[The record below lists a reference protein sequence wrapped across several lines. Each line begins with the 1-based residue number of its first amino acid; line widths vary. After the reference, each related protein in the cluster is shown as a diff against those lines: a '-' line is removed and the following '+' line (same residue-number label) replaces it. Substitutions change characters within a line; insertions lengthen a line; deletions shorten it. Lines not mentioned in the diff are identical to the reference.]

1 MPNLYFWH
9 VVFFVPRCKD
19 TIDFATMQE
28 NQQKI
33 SPIKQRILR
42 FAEKLGISKREFYNK
57 IGVSRGTL
65 ESKTGITEDVV
76 AKFIA
81 VYPEVNTEWLIR
93 GEGDMLRG
101 GDTEATKAQS
111 DPSIDESVYPK
122 GAIPIS
128 KVDMKALPL
137 VPYEAAAGILKGG
150 VEGVR
155 LKDCEHVLVP
165 FFTDADFLI
174 TISGDSMQ
182 PSFNSGDL
190 AACKFTP
197 AFDLFFQWGKPYI
210 IATEEGI
217 LLKRIYNDEE
227 KALVSFVSDNE
238 KYPPIPFPREQIYQV
253 ARVLGVVR
261 RD

>member
-1 MPNLYFWH
+1 ML
-9 VVFFVPRCKD
+9 
-19 TIDFATMQE
+19 
-28 NQQKI
+28 
-33 SPIKQRILR
+33 
-42 FAEKLGISKREFYNK
+42 FAETLGISKREFYNK

-81 VYPEVNTEWLIR
+81 SYPEVNIEWLIK
-93 GEGDMLRG
+93 GEGEMKSSSF
-101 GDTEATKAQS
+101 TKES
-111 DPSIDESVYPK
+111 SPSSESSAENFVFPE

-128 KVDMKALPL
+128 KVKMKALPL
-137 VPYEAAAGILKGG
+137 IPYEAAAGILKGG

-155 LKDCEHVLVP
+155 LEDCEHVLVP

-197 AFDLFFQWGKPYI
+197 AFDFFFQWGKPYI
-210 IATEEGI
+210 VATEEGI
-217 LLKRIYNDEE
+217 LLKRIYDDKGNG
-227 KALVSFVSDNE
+227 LVSLVSDNE
-238 KYPPIPFPREQIYQV
+238 RYPPIPFPREQIYQV

>member
-1 MPNLYFWH
+1 MS
-9 VVFFVPRCKD
+9 
-19 TIDFATMQE
+19 TIKERLEEIARIYGLSIRSLEAECQLKRGNISNMADNSSIGTDKLT
-28 NQQKI
+28 KI
-33 SPIKQRILR
+33 IDRFPDISIQWLLKGEGEPIKRQEVDNI
-42 FAEKLGISKREFYNK
+42 
-57 IGVSRGTL
+57 
-65 ESKTGITEDVV
+65 
-76 AKFIA
+76 
-81 VYPEVNTEWLIR
+81 PE
-93 GEGDMLRG
+93 G
-101 GDTEATKAQS
+101 G
-111 DPSIDESVYPK
+111 
-122 GAIPIS
+122 IPIS
-128 KVDMKALPL
+128 KVKMKALPL

-217 LLKRIYNDEE
+217 LLKRIYNDKE
-227 KALVSFVSDNE
+227 KELVSFVSDNE
-238 KYPPIPFPREQIYQV
+238 RYPPIPFPREQIYQV